1 MMVSQAHVCV
11 FVFQHTIG
19 GQRVGGRLVAVEPV
33 LAILVC
39 GELSPQVV
47 WLLVLRVL
55 EVVLSVGARL
65 PDVDDSAGDALLG
78 V

>member
-1 MMVSQAHVCV
+1 MVSQAHVCV

-19 GQRVGGRLVAVEPV
+19 GQRVGGRLVAVVPV
-33 LAILVC
+33 LAVLVG
-39 GELSPQVV
+39 GELAAEVV
-47 WLLVLRVL
+47 GLLVLLVL
-55 EVVLSVGARL
+55 EVVLAVGTGL